1 MKTRKFIP
9 HPLDKRYNAL
19 TAVVV
24 LDKDGVIRGWPT
36 IRHTSIGAARAAFGH
51 NTSARVK
58 MGRVEV
64 DTPRGYIEAW
74 REVE

>member
-1 MKTRKFIP
+1 MKTKKFIP
-9 HPLDKRYNAL
+9 HPLDNRYNAL

-24 LDKDGVIRGWPT
+24 MDKDGAIRGWPT
-36 IRHTSIGAARAAFGH
+36 TRHTSIGAANVAFGY
-51 NTSARVK
+51 NTSTRVK

-74 REVE
+74 LEV

>member
-1 MKTRKFIP
+1 MKTTKFIP

-36 IRHTSIGAARAAFGH
+36 ARHTSIGAARVAFGY
-51 NTSARVK
+51 NTSTRVK

-74 REVE
+74 HEI

>member
-1 MKTRKFIP
+1 MNTKKFIP

-36 IRHTSIGAARAAFGH
+36 KRHTSIGAARVAFGY
-51 NTSARVK
+51 NTNTRVY
-58 MGRVEV
+58 MGSVKVE
-64 DTPRGYIEAW
+64 TPRGQIEAW
-74 REVE
+74 LEV